1 MKAENNSK
9 RKIIMLGAFKK
20 IFDGSGKQESPED
33 RENKLKVATSVLLL
47 EAATADSHFSEEE
60 QQKIIEILKTRFQMN
75 DHSVK
80 ELIEE
85 SEKEREQ
92 STDLWYFT
100 NIINENLSN
109 DEKYSLMEQVWEV
122 IYSDGTLDKF
132 ENYIAHKLLN
142 MLNLDHSRF
151 IDLKMKVKSD
161 LETA

>member
-1 MKAENNSK
+1 
-9 RKIIMLGAFKK
+9 MLGAFKK
-20 IFDGSGKQESPED
+20 IFDGSQKQESSED
-33 RENKLKVATSVLLL
+33 RENKLKIATSVLLL

-60 QQKIIEILKTRFQMN
+60 QQKIIEILKTRFHLN
-75 DHSVK
+75 DYSVK

-100 NIINENLSN
+100 KIINENLSN

-122 IYSDGTLDKF
+122 IYTDGTLDKF
-132 ENYIAHKLLN
+132 ENYVAHKLLN
-142 MLNLDHSRF
+142 MLNLDHSKF

-161 LETA
+161 LKTE

>member
-1 MKAENNSK
+1 
-9 RKIIMLGAFKK
+9 MLGAFKK
-20 IFDGSGKQESPED
+20 IFDGSQKQESSEY

-47 EAATADSHFSEEE
+47 EAATADSDFSEEE
-60 QQKIIEILKTRFQMN
+60 QQKIIEILKTRFQLN
-75 DHSVK
+75 DDSVK

-85 SEKEREQ
+85 SEKERNQ

-100 NIINENLSN
+100 KIINENLSN

-142 MLNLDHSRF
+142 MLNLDHSKF

-161 LETA
+161 LSTE

>member
-1 MKAENNSK
+1 
-9 RKIIMLGAFKK
+9 MLGAFKK
-20 IFDGSGKQESPED
+20 IFDGSQKQESSEY

-47 EAATADSHFSEEE
+47 EAATADSDFSEEE
-60 QQKIIEILKTRFQMN
+60 QQKIIEILKTRFQLN
-75 DHSVK
+75 DDNVK

-85 SEKEREQ
+85 SEKERNQ

-100 NIINENLSN
+100 KIINENLSN

-142 MLNLDHSRF
+142 MLNLDHSKF

-161 LETA
+161 LGTE